1 MSIRKEEGLFQQMTI
16 EEVGGLLTKYGKL
29 LDSIVMYKLVDLPE
43 LLKLFNVKNPVVVP
57 PLEGD

>member
-16 EEVGGLLTKYGKL
+16 DEVGGLLTKYGKL

-43 LLKLFNVKNPVVVP
+43 LLELFNVKNPIVVP
-57 PLEGD
+57 PQEGD

>member
-43 LLKLFNVKNPVVVP
+43 LLELFNVKNPIVVP
-57 PLEGD
+57 PQEGD